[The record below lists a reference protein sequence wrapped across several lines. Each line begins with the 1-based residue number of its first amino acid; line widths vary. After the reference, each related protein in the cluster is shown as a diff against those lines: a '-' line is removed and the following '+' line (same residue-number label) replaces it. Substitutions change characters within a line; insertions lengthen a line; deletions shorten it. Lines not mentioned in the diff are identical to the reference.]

1 MIKYQISN
9 TAAPSARLGELSIN
23 GKSID
28 TPTYFPSLTRVTD
41 PEEVTGAVRVLE
53 EQGEPPLPYTGG
65 FVVESHLAPPVLGGI
80 DRTTQTDLNGEPQY
94 TNLYSVIDRLGK
106 CLIIDPNTDRLLYS
120 KYRDAIDDVADHL
133 PDAFLTVTDALDSDT
148 DSDRE
153 MRHKEAYPALQDTVS
168 RPNFVENL
176 LNLQA
181 QYGPDLFLQPYY
193 PIGLDTYERDLEEN
207 SELYRVTKGLADRLY
222 DRPVAPVLPVK
233 KSILGADTKQENGR
247 RQPPQAWMDII
258 TAYRELDTDMVF
270 LKTTNVE
277 TDPDKLHK
285 TDSEG
290 IFQFFRVFRRFTDIP
305 TFFLG
310 LDEFSYILMAQGLDG
325 YSHPLYESP
334 YRKPVRAGN
343 NTENISY
350 HRKFLVPRK
359 WGWEKFDQ
367 LDDLGC
373 NCTFCAPYNS
383 ADPSE
388 IEFGDQDQLRMRH
401 WLWLRDE
408 ELRELNE
415 AIINDEVRPGL
426 QSICKASEWKKNFTK
441 FL

>member
-1 MIKYQISN
+1 MIDYQIRN

-23 GKSID
+23 GKTVE
-28 TPTYFPSLTRVTD
+28 TPTYFPTLTRVTD
-41 PEEVTGAVRVLE
+41 PEKVTGAVQVLD
-53 EQGEPPLPYTGG
+53 EQGEPLLPYTGG
-65 FVVESHLAPPVLGGI
+65 FIVESHLAPSLLDDI
-80 DRTTQTDLNGEPQY
+80 DRHTQTDLNGEPQY
-94 TNLYSVIDRLGK
+94 SNLYSVIDHLEK

-120 KYRDAIDDVADHL
+120 KYRDNIADIKDHL
-133 PDAFLTVTDALDSDT
+133 PDEFLTVADALDNDT
-148 DSDRE
+148 ETDLE
-153 MRHKEAYPALQDTVS
+153 MRHEEAYPYLQERVS

-176 LNLQA
+176 LNLQTR
-181 QYGPDLFLQPYY
+181 YDPDLFLQPYY
-193 PIGLDTYERDLEEN
+193 PIGLDTYDQDLEEN
-207 SELYRVTKGLADRLY
+207 IDLYRVTSSLADRLY
-222 DRPVAPVLPVK
+222 DRPTAPVLPVK
-233 KSILGADTKQENGR
+233 KSILGADAEQENGR
-247 RQPPQAWMDII
+247 RQPPQAWLDII
-258 TAYRELDTDMVF
+258 HTYRELDPDILF
-270 LKTTNVE
+270 LKATNVE

-290 IFQFFRVFRRFTDIP
+290 IFNFFRVFRRFTDMP

-325 YSHPLYESP
+325 YSHPFYTSP
-334 YRKPVRAGN
+334 YRKPMRPGN
-343 NTENISY
+343 NMENISH

-373 NCTFCAPYNS
+373 NCTFCEPYNGT
-383 ADPSE
+383 DPSE
-388 IEFGDQDQLRMRH
+388 IDFSDQDQLRMRH

-426 QSICKASEWKKNFTK
+426 RSICKDSEWKKNFTM